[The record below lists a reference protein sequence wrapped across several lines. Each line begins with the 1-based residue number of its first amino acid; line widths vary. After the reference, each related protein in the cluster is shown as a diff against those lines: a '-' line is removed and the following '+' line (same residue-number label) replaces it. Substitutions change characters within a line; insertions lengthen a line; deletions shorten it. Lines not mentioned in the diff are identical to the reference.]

1 MPDDHLFHR
10 PGYAEALAGQLLQPS
25 ALQQS
30 VRSGVFLSGIRRVG
44 KTTFLRQDLIPALE
58 ARGAVVVYVDLWTD
72 MSKSPAALVHEAVR
86 RALGQ
91 LQTPGSVLLGRLKG
105 ANIGAAG
112 FSFGFQIDSVGAP
125 GGTTLAQ
132 AFVELVATVK
142 TNVVLIIDEVQQALL
157 SDDGKHLMH
166 ALKAA
171 RDAVNAQPDA
181 PGYFLFLGTGSHK
194 SLVTDM
200 ASRRSQPFTG
210 GIAAHYEVLGR
221 DFVEWQL
228 QRVGAAPRT
237 KVPSVDTALA
247 GFLAMGSR
255 PEELLKAL
263 RQLQDVDQVALD
275 QAFTIICDT
284 LATVAADTELRA
296 IDDLGELGKLI
307 FGRIAAGSEAGV
319 SGLFS
324 GEALADYTRSL
335 GSTVEAAQVQAI
347 AGKMIAANLIARPGH
362 GIYTVA
368 DPFVRGVWR
377 RRGELAAA
385 FSPVLRDGTAKLD

>member
-1 MPDDHLFHR
+1 MPD
-10 PGYAEALAGQLLQPS
+10 
-25 ALQQS
+25 
-30 VRSGVFLSGIRRVG
+30 
-44 KTTFLRQDLIPALE
+44 
-58 ARGAVVVYVDLWTD
+58 
-72 MSKSPAALVHEAVR
+72 
-86 RALGQ
+86 
-91 LQTPGSVLLGRLKG
+91 
-105 ANIGAAG
+105 
-112 FSFGFQIDSVGAP
+112 
-125 GGTTLAQ
+125 
-132 AFVELVATVK
+132 
-142 TNVVLIIDEVQQALL
+142 VLI
-157 SDDGKHLMH
+157 DGI
-166 ALKAA
+166 
-171 RDAVNAQPDA
+171 N
-181 PGYFLFLGTGSHK
+181 T
-194 SLVTDM
+194 
-200 ASRRSQPFTG
+200 
-210 GIAAHYEVLGR
+210 HYEVLGR

-228 QRVGAAPRT
+228 QRVSAAPRT

-284 LATVAADTELRA
+284 LASVAADTELRA
-296 IDDLGELGKLI
+296 IDDFGELGKLI

-362 GIYTVA
+362 GVYTVA
-368 DPFVRGVWR
+368 DPFVGGVWR

-385 FSPVLRDGTAKLD
+385 FAPEL